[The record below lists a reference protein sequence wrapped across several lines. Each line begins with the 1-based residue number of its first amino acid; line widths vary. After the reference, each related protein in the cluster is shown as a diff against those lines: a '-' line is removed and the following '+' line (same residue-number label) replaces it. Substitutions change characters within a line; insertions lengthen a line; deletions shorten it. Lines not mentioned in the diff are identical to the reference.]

1 MKYLLPASALIL
13 AMGAASVYADD
24 PPAAEAPAGHAPIDQ
39 PPAAQAPVGPPAA
52 QAPAAPVP
60 FPQPPRI
67 HYDTTVVGS
76 NVATGAD
83 SSTTAAAASLDNDHH
98 FQAGA
103 PDIVRIADKLNLS
116 HQQKVELNDAIERAD
131 AGAAD
136 LIKREHDV
144 EQMLAGATPG
154 DPLYA
159 KLKDDQTEALTK
171 WSENRD
177 GLRRDVANL
186 LTPAQRSRFQLL
198 QTSAN

>member
-1 MKYLLPASALIL
+1 MKYLLRASALIL
-13 AMGAASVYADD
+13 AMGAASAYAQD
-24 PPAAEAPAGHAPIDQ
+24 PPVAEAPAQAPAAQ
-39 PPAAQAPVGPPAA
+39 PPAADAAAEQPA
-52 QAPAAPVP
+52 AAPVP

-76 NVATGAD
+76 NVATDAD

-131 AGAAD
+131 AGAAV
-136 LIKREHDV
+136 LIRREHDV
-144 EQMLAGATPG
+144 KQMLAAATPG

-159 KLKDDQTEALTK
+159 KLKEDEAEALTK

-177 GLRRDVANL
+177 GLRRDVVNL

-198 QTSAN
+198 QSTKN